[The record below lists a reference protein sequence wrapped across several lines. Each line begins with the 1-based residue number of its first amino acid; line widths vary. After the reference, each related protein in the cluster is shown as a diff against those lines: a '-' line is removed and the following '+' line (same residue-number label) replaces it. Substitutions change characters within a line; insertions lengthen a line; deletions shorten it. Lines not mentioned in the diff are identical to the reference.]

1 MILHL
6 AGTSDARELA
16 ILIRDAGYELTASVV
31 TDNAAHSLQEAGV
44 PVRVG
49 RLTADEM
56 ATYIREHNIRAVVDA
71 AHPFA
76 EEAHRNAMA
85 ATETCGIPYL
95 RFEREALTFAD
106 HPRLHYVDDYAQAAE
121 KAAELG
127 GNILLTTGSKTLQIF
142 STRLLGVPGV
152 TLYARMLP
160 RVDNMEKCAALGI
173 EQKHIIAMQGPF
185 SAELNLALYRNFAID
200 VMVTKE
206 SGKVGAVDDKVQAA
220 LEHGLH
226 VILIGRPGLAYGD
239 VFTEYQ
245 PLLEKLHHLQ
255 GELRH
260 GHQHELQTADRATA
274 RD

>member
-16 ILIRDAGYELTASVV
+16 VQLRESGFDLTASVV
-31 TDNAAHSLQEAGV
+31 TDSAAQSLQEAGV

-49 RLTADEM
+49 RLTSDEM
-56 ATYIREHNIRAVVDA
+56 VAYIHEHKIRAVVDA

-76 EEAHRNAMA
+76 EEAHKNAMI

-106 HPRLHYVDDYAQAAE
+106 NPLLHYVDDYAQAAE

-127 GNILLTTGSKTLQIF
+127 GNVLLTTGSKTLQIF
-142 STRLLGVPGV
+142 TQRLLGTPGV

-160 RVDNMEKCAALGI
+160 RLDNMEKCAELGV

-185 SAELNLALYRNFAID
+185 SKELNIALYRNFAID
-200 VMVTKE
+200 VVVTKE
-206 SGKVGAVDDKVQAA
+206 SGKVGAVDDKVESA
-220 LEHGLH
+220 LELGLH
-226 VILIGRPGLAYGD
+226 IILIGRPGLAYGTVYSD
-239 VFTEYQ
+239 FE
-245 PLLEKLHHLQ
+245 PLLHHLTHLR
-255 GELRH
+255 GELTH
-260 GHQHELQTADRATA
+260 GI
-274 RD
+274 